1 MSMLANLSTDCLQ
14 ELSLEGGLGLRLRLL
29 GRRRGFRGLLSFS
42 LPRLGYDERL
52 LLLRLGD
59 DERLLQ
65 GDGVVFVQ
73 FAMF

>member
-29 GRRRGFRGLLSFS
+29 GRRRRFRGLLSFS